1 MDKKITIR
9 DVAREAGVSIATVS
23 YVLNNRFDQKIS
35 ANTRKKVLQIAN
47 LLQFTPSYAAK
58 LLTTGKS
65 HNIGILSGNFSF
77 FDFFHIRFIKDLI
90 SVFADKGYKTTI
102 LPSLSVCSADQQP
115 NIDGIVCI
123 DLTQEQF
130 LQLSDNCLL
139 PIVCADMI
147 VDHYLFFQIYNDYSL
162 LLKKAADLAQYTFLH
177 IEVKNE
183 KYKNYLCRI
192 FGNNICFCQNFESVQ
207 NAVKTHPAP
216 FIAMG
221 DYLTLAA
228 MTLTPQV
235 LPVSVSQSENLPVR
249 SFFELNSLKKAE
261 TVVQAMFDAIERNIC
276 QPRYTNRILMN
287 SRIPR
292 ERILPR

>member
-102 LPSLSVCSADQQP
+102 LPSLSECSADQQP

-228 MTLTPQV
+228 MALTPPQV
-235 LPVSVSQSENLPVR
+235 LPVSVSHSENLPVR
-249 SFFELNSLKKAE
+249 SFFELNTLKKAE
-261 TVVQAMFDAIERNIC
+261 TVVQAMFDAIERNIV
-276 QPRYTNRILMN
+276 NHDIRI
-287 SRIPR
+287 
-292 ERILPR
+292 EY

>member
-102 LPSLSVCSADQQP
+102 LPYPNAARSNNRTSTESSASTSRRS
-115 NIDGIVCI
+115 N
-123 DLTQEQF
+123 
-130 LQLSDNCLL
+130 
-139 PIVCADMI
+139 
-147 VDHYLFFQIYNDYSL
+147 
-162 LLKKAADLAQYTFLH
+162 
-177 IEVKNE
+177 
-183 KYKNYLCRI
+183 
-192 FGNNICFCQNFESVQ
+192 FCN
-207 NAVKTHPAP
+207 
-216 FIAMG
+216 
-221 DYLTLAA
+221 
-228 MTLTPQV
+228 
-235 LPVSVSQSENLPVR
+235 
-249 SFFELNSLKKAE
+249 
-261 TVVQAMFDAIERNIC
+261 
-276 QPRYTNRILMN
+276 
-287 SRIPR
+287 
-292 ERILPR
+292 

>member
-23 YVLNNRFDQKIS
+23 YVLNNRSDQKIS
-35 ANTRKKVLQIAN
+35 AQTRKKVLQIAN

-65 HNIGILSGNFSF
+65 RHIGILSGISSS
-77 FDFFHIRFIKDLI
+77 FDFFHIHFIKALI
-90 SVFADKGYKTTI
+90 KVFADKGYKTTI
-102 LPSLSVCSADQQP
+102 LPSLSECNAEQQA

-123 DLTQEQF
+123 DVTQEQF
-130 LQLSDNCLL
+130 LQLSDNCLI

-162 LLKKAADLAQYTFLH
+162 LLKKATDLAQYTFLH

-183 KYKNYLCRI
+183 KYKNFLCRI
-192 FGNNICFCQNFESVQ
+192 FGNNIYFCRNFESVQ

-216 FIAMG
+216 YIAMG

-228 MTLTPQV
+228 MTLTDQV
-235 LPVSVSQSENLPVR
+235 LPVSISQSENLPVR

-261 TVVQAMFDAIERNIC
+261 TVVQAMFDAIERNVVNHDI
-276 QPRYTNRILMN
+276 RI
-287 SRIPR
+287 
-292 ERILPR
+292 EY

>member
-23 YVLNNRFDQKIS
+23 YVLNNRSDQKIS
-35 ANTRKKVLQIAN
+35 AQTRKKVLQIAN

-65 HNIGILSGNFSF
+65 RHIGILSGISSS
-77 FDFFHIRFIKDLI
+77 FDFFHIHFIKALI
-90 SVFADKGYKTTI
+90 KVFADKGYKTTI
-102 LPSLSVCSADQQP
+102 LPSLSECNAEQQA

-123 DLTQEQF
+123 DVTQEQF
-130 LQLSDNCLL
+130 LQLSDNCLI

-162 LLKKAADLAQYTFLH
+162 LLKKATDLAQYTFLH

-183 KYKNYLCRI
+183 KYKNFLCRI
-192 FGNNICFCQNFESVQ
+192 FGNNIYFCRNFESVQ

-216 FIAMG
+216 YIAMG

-228 MTLTPQV
+228 MTLTDQV
-235 LPVSVSQSENLPVR
+235 LPVSISQSENLPVR

-261 TVVQAMFDAIERNIC
+261 TVVQAMFDAIERNIVNHDI
-276 QPRYTNRILMN
+276 QIEY
-287 SRIPR
+287 
-292 ERILPR
+292 

>member
-102 LPSLSVCSADQQP
+102 LPSLSECSADQQP

-162 LLKKAADLAQYTFLH
+162 LLKKAAELAQYTFLH

-221 DYLTLAA
+221 DYLTLATMA
-228 MTLTPQV
+228 LTPQV

-249 SFFELNSLKKAE
+249 SFFELNTLKKAE
-261 TVVQAMFDAIERNIC
+261 TVVQAMFDAIERNIV
-276 QPRYTNRILMN
+276 NHDIRI
-287 SRIPR
+287 
-292 ERILPR
+292 EY

>member
-102 LPSLSVCSADQQP
+102 LPSLSVVA
-115 NIDGIVCI
+115 
-123 DLTQEQF
+123 
-130 LQLSDNCLL
+130 
-139 PIVCADMI
+139 
-147 VDHYLFFQIYNDYSL
+147 
-162 LLKKAADLAQYTFLH
+162 
-177 IEVKNE
+177 
-183 KYKNYLCRI
+183 R
-192 FGNNICFCQNFESVQ
+192 
-207 NAVKTHPAP
+207 
-216 FIAMG
+216 
-221 DYLTLAA
+221 
-228 MTLTPQV
+228 
-235 LPVSVSQSENLPVR
+235 R
-249 SFFELNSLKKAE
+249 
-261 TVVQAMFDAIERNIC
+261 
-276 QPRYTNRILMN
+276 
-287 SRIPR
+287 
-292 ERILPR
+292 

>member
-102 LPSLSVCSADQQP
+102 LPSLSECSAEQQP

-228 MTLTPQV
+228 MALTPQV

-261 TVVQAMFDAIERNIC
+261 TVVQAMFDAIERNIV
-276 QPRYTNRILMN
+276 NHDIRI
-287 SRIPR
+287 
-292 ERILPR
+292 EY

>member
-23 YVLNNRFDQKIS
+23 YVLNNRSDQKIS
-35 ANTRKKVLQIAN
+35 AQTRKKVLQIAN

-65 HNIGILSGNFSF
+65 RHIGILSGISSS
-77 FDFFHIRFIKDLI
+77 FDFFHIHFIKALI
-90 SVFADKGYKTTI
+90 KVFADKGYKTTI
-102 LPSLSVCSADQQP
+102 LPSLSECNAEQQA

-123 DLTQEQF
+123 DVTQEQF
-130 LQLSDNCLL
+130 LQLSDNCLI

-162 LLKKAADLAQYTFLH
+162 LLKKATDLAQYTFLH

-183 KYKNYLCRI
+183 KYKNFLCRI
-192 FGNNICFCQNFESVQ
+192 FGNNIYFCRNFESVQ

-216 FIAMG
+216 YIAMG

-228 MTLTPQV
+228 MTLTDQV
-235 LPVSVSQSENLPVR
+235 LPVSISQSENLPVR
-249 SFFELNSLKKAE
+249 SFFELNLLKKAE
-261 TVVQAMFDAIERNIC
+261 TVVQAMFDAIERNVVNHDI
-276 QPRYTNRILMN
+276 RI
-287 SRIPR
+287 
-292 ERILPR
+292 EY

>member
-1 MDKKITIR
+1 MR
-9 DVAREAGVSIATVS
+9 DTCR
-23 YVLNNRFDQKIS
+23 DQKIS

-102 LPSLSVCSADQQP
+102 LSSLSECSAEQQP

-162 LLKKAADLAQYTFLH
+162 LLKKAADLDQYTFLH

-235 LPVSVSQSENLPVR
+235 LPVSGSQSENLPVR

-261 TVVQAMFDAIERNIC
+261 TVVQAMFDAIERNIVNHDI
-276 QPRYTNRILMN
+276 QIEY
-287 SRIPR
+287 
-292 ERILPR
+292 

>member
-102 LPSLSVCSADQQP
+102 LSSLSECSAEQQP

-162 LLKKAADLAQYTFLH
+162 LLKKAADLDQYTFLH

-235 LPVSVSQSENLPVR
+235 LPVSGSQSENLPVR

-261 TVVQAMFDAIERNIC
+261 TVVQAMFDAIERNIV
-276 QPRYTNRILMN
+276 NHDIRI
-287 SRIPR
+287 
-292 ERILPR
+292 EY

>member
-102 LPSLSVCSADQQP
+102 LSSLSECSAEQQP

-221 DYLTLAA
+221 DYLTLAT

-235 LPVSVSQSENLPVR
+235 LPVSGSQSENLPVR

-261 TVVQAMFDAIERNIC
+261 TVVQAMFDAIERNIVNHDI
-276 QPRYTNRILMN
+276 QIEY
-287 SRIPR
+287 
-292 ERILPR
+292 